1 MSAKTKSIVIKKET
15 VEFFFKIYNKVRLD
29 KSIQDLTLENIVFIT
44 KSNYYFAKELMSAQ
58 FYILRNKKDDLLA
71 ATETVMELLEDNF
84 IPQDLG
90 SEVFDDV
97 EFFITE
103 QMLDDFVSMALQS
116 HPLYKFYPTLRA
128 DLEEM
133 LVEIPSLYFEYKQGN
148 LSSKTDSISDTYA
161 RDLFNE
167 KLAYKMTGVYQKYE
181 ITPDMYQARVNEAL
195 WLNSCPENG
204 VTIHEETL
212 TIAHRM
218 LGKLNEQLKQATY
231 PQFVWYLTQYPE
243 LLRAV
248 FFLHT
253 QVRSFTK
260 PLLMSKEELDVFFGQ
275 VDSLNTPEDFEG
287 ADLTFSFDD
296 EIVEK
301 ARTQLEYLLPHN
313 QAIKERENL
322 IKFLKLNFDFYLEW
336 VISDN
341 SKICKTFI
349 ERHLPI

>member
-15 VEFFFKIYNKVRLD
+15 VEFFFKIYNKVRID
-29 KSIQDLTLENIVFIT
+29 KRIQDLTLENIVFIT

-71 ATETVMELLEDNF
+71 ATETMMELLEDNF

-97 EFFITE
+97 EFLITD

-116 HPLYKFYPTLRA
+116 HPLYKFYPTLRV

-133 LVEIPSLYFEYKQGN
+133 LVEVPSLYFEYKQGN
-148 LSSKTDSISDTYA
+148 ISSKPDSISDTYV
-161 RDLFNE
+161 RDLFKE
-167 KLAYKMTGVYQKYE
+167 KLAYKMTGVYPKYE

-218 LGKLNEQLKQATY
+218 LGNRYEQLQQSTY

-260 PLLMSKEELDVFFGQ
+260 PLLMSKDELDVFFGQ
-275 VDSLNTPEDFEG
+275 VDSLNTPEDFES
-287 ADLTFSFDD
+287 ADLTFTFDD
-296 EIVEK
+296 NVVEK
-301 ARTQLEYLLPHN
+301 ARIQLECLLPHN

-336 VISDN
+336 VIADN

-349 ERHLPI
+349 ERNLSI